1 MSLGDVSPTFFKVV
15 ANSKGESAE
24 VEKFE
29 SGTALSLYVDDKIEP
44 ITMKDKSTFAG
55 VSIEILASKKKGEN
69 IKITL
74 DARNNGMS
82 QGTIEI
88 SKPPQPIK

>member
-1 MSLGDVSPTFFKVV
+1 MSLGDVSPTFFKVI
-15 ANSKGESAE
+15 ANSKGDSAE

-44 ITMKDKSTFAG
+44 IIIKDSPTFSG
-55 VSIEILASKKKGEN
+55 ITIEILASKKKDEN
-69 IKITL
+69 IKITI
-74 DARNNGMS
+74 DARNNGLS

-88 SKPPQPIK
+88 QKIQPI